1 MDYRAVR
8 SFQQEPHQSSWKWT
22 NQYYQNVKPTLLET
36 KKSSSGDKFEDALK
50 RELSKATEDE
60 RMEEPLSESEEDLD
74 TGRPQLKRGWQG
86 PTKTMAKL
94 LDRVQSEGGA

>member
-1 MDYRAVR
+1 M
-8 SFQQEPHQSSWKWT
+8 
-22 NQYYQNVKPTLLET
+22 KPTLLET
-36 KKSSSGDKFEDALK
+36 KKSSSGDKFKDALK
-50 RELSKATEDE
+50 RELSEATERE
-60 RMEEPLSESEEDLD
+60 RMEKTLSESEEDLD